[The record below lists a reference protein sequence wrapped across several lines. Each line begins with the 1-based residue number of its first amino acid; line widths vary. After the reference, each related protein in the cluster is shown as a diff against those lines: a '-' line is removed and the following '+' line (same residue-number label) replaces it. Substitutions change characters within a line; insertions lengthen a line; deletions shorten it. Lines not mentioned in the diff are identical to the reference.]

1 MGIEIGIGSA
11 AAEKPL
17 AVGIDLGTTNSLVAY
32 TKEGRPVIIQGPNG
46 SSLIPS
52 VVSFQPE
59 NLFVG
64 ASAKRFLLTDSSRTV
79 YSVKRLMG
87 KGIDDLAQEI
97 HLLPYE
103 VSGEGKEI
111 VKVRVNNRDYTAPEI
126 SAMVLKELKFLA
138 EKELKRSVVQVVI
151 TVPAYFNDAQRQA
164 TKDAG
169 KLAGLE
175 VLRILNEPTAAAL
188 AYGLDK
194 IKEGVIAVYDF
205 GGGTFDISI
214 LKVKDGVFQVLAT
227 NGDTHLGGDDI
238 DYRLSQ
244 FLMDMIRKFGWQGEM
259 DSNFIQVIRDAA
271 ERAKTE
277 LSDSEETT
285 IRIPLSDRTFEL
297 ALSRTDF
304 ELLVQDIIDRTL
316 RPCQRALSD
325 AGLQPSEVDEV
336 VLVGGSTRMPVVRS
350 RVQELFGR
358 VPRCELNPDEVVA
371 LGAAL
376 QADVLA
382 GTSTQEMLLLDVT
395 PLSLGIE
402 TYGGGMAKLIERNST
417 IPTSATEYFTTFVDG
432 QTSIDV
438 HVLQGDRELAKDN
451 RSLAR
456 FQLKEIDPM
465 PAGLPRIE
473 VMFMID
479 ANGILNVT
487 ARDMRTGKLQSIE
500 VKPTYGLTDEEVE
513 KMLIDSMESADADF
527 LARMLIDARNDA
539 DIVLRATNKAMLR
552 ADEFLTA
559 GEKER
564 VIRAKQALE
573 DACKGE
579 DHSLIRQKIESLD
592 EATLRLAQGI
602 MDSTI
607 AGALKD
613 KTLDEL
619 EEQAEKTTHKQG

>member
-1 MGIEIGIGSA
+1 MGLEIGIGKG
-11 AAEKPL
+11 EKPL

-32 TKEGRPVIIQGPNG
+32 LKEGEPVVIPGPNG
-46 SSLIPS
+46 SGLVPS

-64 ASAKRFLLTDSSRTV
+64 AAGKKYLLTDSIHTV

-87 KGIDDLAQEI
+87 KGIEDIMQEL

-103 VSGEGKEI
+103 ILGHGKEI
-111 VKVRVNNRDYTAPEI
+111 VKIRINNREYTPPEI
-126 SAMVLKELKFLA
+126 SALILKELKLLA
-138 EKELKRSVVQVVI
+138 EKELKRSVVQAVV

-194 IKEGVIAVYDF
+194 IKEGTIAIYDF
-205 GGGTFDISI
+205 GGGTFDISL
-214 LKVKDGVFQVLAT
+214 LKVKDGIFQVLAT

-244 FLMDMIRKFGWQGEM
+244 FLMDMIRKFGWKAAF
-259 DSNFIQVIRDAA
+259 DANRVQVIREAA
-271 ERAKTE
+271 EKAKWE
-277 LSDSEETT
+277 LSEKDQTL
-285 IRIPLSDRTFEL
+285 IRIPLDDRTFEFGL
-297 ALSRTDF
+297 TRADF
-304 ELLVQDIIDRTL
+304 ESLVEDIIERTV
-316 RPCQRALSD
+316 RPCRAALRD
-325 AGLQPSEVDEV
+325 AGLQPADIEEV
-336 VLVGGSTRMPVVRS
+336 VLVGGSTRMPLVRN
-350 RVQELFGR
+350 RVQELFQR
-358 VPRCELNPDEVVA
+358 APKSELNPDEVVA
-371 LGAAL
+371 IGAAV
-376 QADVLA
+376 QADILA
-382 GTSTQEMLLLDVT
+382 GAFTQEMLLLDVT

-417 IPTSATEYFTTFVDG
+417 IPTSAAEYFTTFVDG

-456 FQLKEIDPM
+456 FQLKGIDPM

-473 VMFMID
+473 VTFMID

-513 KMLIDSMESADADF
+513 RMLLESMESAEADF
-527 LARMLIDARNDA
+527 AARMLIDARNDA
-539 DIVLRATNKAMLR
+539 DIVLRATEKAMKR

-559 GEKER
+559 GEKDA
-564 VIRAKQALE
+564 VLQAKRELE
-573 DACKGE
+573 EAYRGS
-579 DHSLIRQKIESLD
+579 DHSLVRSKIETLD
-592 EATLRLAQGI
+592 LATQKLAQGI
-602 MDSTI
+602 MNRTI
-607 AGALKD
+607 ADALKN
-613 KTLDEL
+613 KSLDEL
-619 EEQAEKTTHKQG
+619 EQAAEKTTHK

>member
-32 TKEGRPVIIQGPNG
+32 VSDAKPVIIPGPNG
-46 SSLIPS
+46 SSLVPS

-64 ASAKRFLLTDSSRTV
+64 AAAKRFLLTDSTRTV
-79 YSVKRLMG
+79 YSIKRLMG
-87 KGIDDLAQEI
+87 KGIDDLQHEL

-103 VSGEGKEI
+103 VAGHGKEI
-111 VKVRVNNRDYTAPEI
+111 VKVRVNHREYTPPEI
-126 SAMVLKELKFLA
+126 SALVLKELKFLA
-138 EKELKRSVVQVVI
+138 EKELKRSVVQSVI

-194 IKEGVIAVYDF
+194 IKEGVIAVYDL

-238 DYRLSQ
+238 DYRLSE
-244 FLMDMIRKFGWQGEM
+244 FLIDMIRKFGWDQEM
-259 DSNFIQVIRDAA
+259 DSNLIQVIRDSA
-271 ERAKTE
+271 ERAKQE
-277 LSDSEETT
+277 LSGSEETT
-285 IRIPLSDRTFEL
+285 IRIPLDERTFEL
-297 ALSRTDF
+297 ALTRTDF
-304 ELLVQDIIDRTL
+304 ETLTGDIIERTI
-316 RPCQRALSD
+316 RPCRKAIRD
-325 AGLQPSEVDEV
+325 AGLEAAEVDEV
-336 VLVGGSTRMPVVRS
+336 VLVGGSTRMPLVR
-350 RVQELFGR
+350 RQVQELFGR
-358 VPRCELNPDEVVA
+358 VPRCEINPDEVVA

-376 QADVLA
+376 QANILA

-417 IPTSATEYFTTFVDG
+417 IPTSATEYFTTFVDS
-432 QTSIDV
+432 QTAIDV

-487 ARDMRTGKLQSIE
+487 ARDMRTGKLQSME

-513 KMLIDSMESADADF
+513 KMLLESMESADADF
-527 LARMLIDARNDA
+527 ASRMLIDARNDA

-552 ADEFLTA
+552 ADEFLNSQ
-559 GEKER
+559 EKED
-564 VIRAKQALE
+564 ILKAKANLE
-573 DACKGE
+573 EAYKGI
-579 DHSLIRQKIESLD
+579 DHSLIRQKMEELD

-607 AGALKD
+607 ANALKD
-613 KTLDEL
+613 KTITEL
-619 EEQAEKTTHKQG
+619 EEEAEKTTHK

>member
-1 MGIEIGIGSA
+1 MGIEINIGSA

-32 TKEGRPVIIQGPNG
+32 VPDGKPVIIPGPNG
-46 SSLIPS
+46 SALVPS

-64 ASAKRFLLTDSSRTV
+64 AAAKRFLLTDSGRTV

-87 KGIDDLAQEI
+87 KGLDDIQQEL

-103 VSGEGKEI
+103 VVGGGKEI
-111 VKVRVNNRDYTAPEI
+111 VKLRIHQREYTPPEI
-126 SAMVLKELKFLA
+126 SAMILKELKFVA
-138 EKELKRSVVQVVI
+138 EKELKRSVVQAVI

-194 IKEGVIAVYDF
+194 ITEGIIAVYDF

-214 LKVKDGVFQVLAT
+214 LKVKDGVFQVLST

-238 DYRLSQ
+238 DYRLSE
-244 FLMDMIRKFGWQGEM
+244 FLIDMIRKFGWQGEF
-259 DSNFIQVIRDAA
+259 DTNLVQVIRDAA
-271 ERAKTE
+271 ERAKVN
-277 LSDSEETT
+277 LSENDEVT
-285 IRIPLSDRTFEL
+285 IQVPLGDQTFQL
-297 ALSRTDF
+297 ALSRSDF
-304 ELLVQDIIDRTL
+304 ETLIGDIIERTL
-316 RPCQRALSD
+316 RPCQKALKD
-325 AGLQPSEVDEV
+325 AGLQPKEVGEV
-336 VLVGGSTRMPVVRS
+336 VLVGGSTRMPIVRRS
-350 RVQELFGR
+350 VQELFGR

-371 LGAAL
+371 MGAAL
-376 QADVLA
+376 QANILA

-456 FQLKEIDPM
+456 FQLKDIDPM

-487 ARDMRTGKLQSIE
+487 ARDMRTGKLQSME

-513 KMLIDSMESADADF
+513 KMLIDSMESAESDF
-527 LARMLIDARNDA
+527 AARMLIDARNDA
-539 DIVLRATNKAMLR
+539 DIVLRATNKAMIR
-552 ADEFLTA
+552 ADEFLN
-559 GEKER
+559 EKEKAD
-564 VIRAKQALE
+564 IQKAKTELE
-573 DACKGE
+573 EAYKGS
-579 DHSLIRQKIESLD
+579 DHSMIRQKMEALD
-592 EATLRLAQGI
+592 EATLHLAQGI
-602 MDSTI
+602 MDTTI
-607 AGALKD
+607 ANALKN

-619 EEQAEKTTHKQG
+619 EDQAEKTTHK

>member
-32 TKEGRPVIIQGPNG
+32 LKDGKPTIIPGPNG
-46 SSLIPS
+46 STLVPS

-64 ASAKRFLLTDSSRTV
+64 AAAKRFLLTDAARTV

-87 KGIDDLAQEI
+87 KGIEDLHQEI
-97 HLLPYE
+97 HLLPFE
-103 VSGEGKEI
+103 VSGQGKEI
-111 VKVRVNNRDYTAPEI
+111 VKLRVNNREYTPPEI

-164 TKDAG
+164 TKDAA

-194 IKEGVIAVYDF
+194 IKEGMIAVYDF

-214 LKVKDGVFQVLAT
+214 LKVQDGVFQVLAT
-227 NGDTHLGGDDI
+227 NGDTHLGGDDV
-238 DYRLSQ
+238 DYRISE
-244 FLMDMIRKFGWQGEM
+244 FLIDMIRKFGWQGEM
-259 DSNFIQVIRDAA
+259 DSNLIQVIRDAS
-271 ERAKTE
+271 ERAKWE
-277 LSDSEETT
+277 LSEKDETT
-285 IRIPLSDRTFEL
+285 VRIPLEKQQFEFVL
-297 ALSRTDF
+297 TRGDF
-304 ELLVQDIIDRTL
+304 ETLIGDIIERTL
-316 RPCQRALSD
+316 KPCRKALAD
-325 AGLQPSEVDEV
+325 AGLQPPEVTEV
-336 VLVGGSTRMPVVRS
+336 VLVGGSTRMPIVRR

-382 GTSTQEMLLLDVT
+382 GTSNQDMLLLDVT

-456 FQLKEIDPM
+456 FQLRAIDPM

-487 ARDMRTGKLQSIE
+487 ARDMRTGKLQTME

-513 KMLIDSMESADADF
+513 KMLIDSMESADAD
-527 LARMLIDARNDA
+527 LSARMLIDARNDA

-552 ADEFLTA
+552 ADEFLKA
-559 GEKER
+559 QEKEDILR
-564 VIRAKQALE
+564 V
-573 DACKGE
+573 KGE
-579 DHSLIRQKIESLD
+579 LDEAYKGTDHSLIRQKITELD
-592 EATLRLAQGI
+592 EATLHLAQGI

-607 AGALKD
+607 ANALKN

-619 EEQAEKTTHKQG
+619 EEQAEKTSHK

>member
-32 TKEGRPVIIQGPNG
+32 VSDGNPVIIPGPDG
-46 SSLIPS
+46 SSLVPS

-64 ASAKRFLLTDSSRTV
+64 AAAKRFLLTDSAHTV
-79 YSVKRLMG
+79 YSIKRLMG
-87 KGIDDLAQEI
+87 KGIDDLHHEL

-103 VSGEGKEI
+103 VSGAGSEI
-111 VKVRVNNRDYTAPEI
+111 VKLRVNNREYAPPEI
-126 SAMVLKELKFLA
+126 SALILKELKFLS

-169 KLAGLE
+169 KLAGLD

-194 IKEGVIAVYDF
+194 IKEGTIAVYDF

-244 FLMDMIRKFGWQGEM
+244 FLIDMIRKFGWQGEM
-259 DSNFIQVIRDAA
+259 DANLIQVIRDAA

-277 LSDSEETT
+277 LSDREETT
-285 IRIPLSDRTFEL
+285 IQIPLGEQKFQL

-304 ELLVQDIIDRTL
+304 EMLIQDIIERTI
-316 RPCQRALSD
+316 RPCEKALRD
-325 AGLQPSEVDEV
+325 AELQPAAVDEV
-336 VLVGGSTRMPVVRS
+336 VLVGGSTRMPVVRR

-382 GTSTQEMLLLDVT
+382 GTSSQEMLLLDVT

-417 IPTSATEYFTTFVDG
+417 IPTSATEHFTTFVDG

-456 FQLKEIDPM
+456 FQLKDIDSM

-479 ANGILNVT
+479 ANGILSVT
-487 ARDMRTGKLQSIE
+487 ARDMRTGKLQSVE

-527 LARMLIDARNDA
+527 AARMLIDARNDA

-564 VIRAKQALE
+564 VLKAKSELE
-573 DACKGE
+573 EAYKGH
-579 DHSLIRQKIESLD
+579 DHSLIRQKMEALD
-592 EATLRLAQGI
+592 EATLHLAQGI
-602 MDSTI
+602 MDATI
-607 AGALKD
+607 ANALKD
-613 KTLDEL
+613 KTIEEL
-619 EEQAEKTTHKQG
+619 EDQAEKTTHKS

>member
-11 AAEKPL
+11 AAEKPF
-17 AVGIDLGTTNSLVAY
+17 AVGIDLGTTNSLVGY
-32 TKEGRPVIIQGPNG
+32 VKDGKPLVIAGPNG
-46 SSLIPS
+46 SNLVPS

-64 ASAKRFLLTDSSRTV
+64 AAAKRFLLTDSQRTV

-87 KGIDDLAQEI
+87 KEMEDIQQEL
-97 HLLPYE
+97 HLLPYQ
-103 VSGEGKEI
+103 VAGAGKGI
-111 VKVRVNNRDYTAPEI
+111 VRIHVNNREYTPPEI
-126 SAMVLKELKFLA
+126 SAMILKELKFIA
-138 EKELKRSVVQVVI
+138 EKELKRSVVQAVV

-194 IKEGVIAVYDF
+194 IKEGVIAIYDL

-214 LKVKDGVFQVLAT
+214 LKVKDGVFQVLST

-238 DYRLSQ
+238 DNRLSE
-244 FLMDMIRKFGWQGEM
+244 FLIDMIRKFGWNGHM
-259 DSNFIQVIRDAA
+259 DGNLVQAIRDAS
-271 ERAKTE
+271 ERAKVE
-277 LSDSEETT
+277 LSAEDKANV
-285 IRIPLSDRTFEL
+285 RIPLEEQFFEF

-304 ELLVQDIIDRTL
+304 ESLVGDIIERTI
-316 RPCQRALSD
+316 RPCLKALSD
-325 AGLQPSEVDEV
+325 AGLEPSQIDEI
-336 VLVGGSTRMPVVRS
+336 VLVGGSTRMPLVR
-350 RVQELFGR
+350 RTVQELFAR
-358 VPRCELNPDEVVA
+358 VPRCELDPDEVVA
-371 LGAAL
+371 LGAAV
-376 QADVLA
+376 QADILA
-382 GTSTQEMLLLDVT
+382 GTSNQEVLLLDVT

-432 QTSIDV
+432 QTAIDV

-451 RSLAR
+451 RSLSR
-456 FQLKEIDPM
+456 FQLKGIDPM

-473 VMFMID
+473 VMYMID

-487 ARDMRTGKLQSIE
+487 ARDMRTGTLQSIE

-513 KMLIDSMESADADF
+513 KMLLDSMESAESDF
-527 LARMLIDARNDA
+527 EARMLIDARNDA
-539 DIVLRATNKAMLR
+539 DIVLRATDKAMLR
-552 ADEFLTA
+552 AAEFLKP
-559 GEKER
+559 GEKAGI
-564 VIRAKQALE
+564 VKAKTDLE
-573 DACKGE
+573 SAYRGS
-579 DHSLIRQKIESLD
+579 DHSVVRQKIEDLD
-592 EATLRLAQGI
+592 IATRHLAQEI

-607 AGALKD
+607 ANALKD
-613 KTLDEL
+613 KTIDEL
-619 EEQAEKTTHKQG
+619 EEQAEKTTHK

>member
-11 AAEKPL
+11 AAGKPL

-32 TKEGRPVIIQGPNG
+32 TTDGNPVIIAGPNG

-64 ASAKRFLLTDSSRTV
+64 AAAKRFLLTDSPRTV

-87 KGIDDLAQEI
+87 KGIDDLQREI

-103 VSGEGKEI
+103 VKGVGKEI
-111 VKVRVNNRDYTAPEI
+111 VKIRINHREYTPPEI
-126 SAMVLKELKFLA
+126 SAMILKELKFLA
-138 EKELKRSVVQVVI
+138 EKELKRAVVQVVI

-205 GGGTFDISI
+205 GGGTFDISV

-227 NGDTHLGGDDI
+227 HGDTHLGGDDI

-244 FLMDMIRKFGWQGEM
+244 FLIDMIRKFGWQSEM
-259 DSNFIQVIRDAA
+259 DSNLIQVIRDAA
-271 ERAKTE
+271 ERAKIE
-277 LSDSEETT
+277 LSDLEETT
-285 IRIPLSDRTFEL
+285 IKIPLGDQTFQL

-304 ELLVQDIIDRTL
+304 EMLIQDIIERTI
-316 RPCQRALSD
+316 RPCQKALQD
-325 AGLQPSEVDEV
+325 AGLKAGDVDEV
-336 VLVGGSTRMPVVRS
+336 VLVGGSTRMPVVRR
-350 RVQELFGR
+350 RVQDLFGR

-376 QADVLA
+376 QANVLA

-456 FQLKEIDPM
+456 FQLKDIDPM

-513 KMLIDSMESADADF
+513 KMLMESMESADADF
-527 LARMLIDARNDA
+527 AARMLIDARNDA

-564 VIRAKQALE
+564 VLQTKADLEQAY
-573 DACKGE
+573 KGT
-579 DHSLIRQKIESLD
+579 DHSLIRQKMEALD
-592 EATLRLAQGI
+592 EATLHLAQGI
-602 MDSTI
+602 MDTTI
-607 AGALKD
+607 ANALKD
-613 KTLDEL
+613 KTIDQL
-619 EEQAEKTTHKQG
+619 EEQAEKISNQ